1 MEETPKTL
9 IEGFMQTA
17 QTHQT
22 EVPKRWK
29 HALVR
34 TPTKMPSPVYRT
46 RSATKTKP
54 SQLSDKTPRA
64 MIETYMTNAKTELL
78 STAKTRRRRSLPAAT
93 GSENFTPRTNI
104 AMLIEQGEEETPY
117 TRPQTRRSSRKS
129 LPAIPTSESIHLL
142 PMSPRLKVS
151 IDSSTPKVVE
161 AIHDAIHL
169 LPDSRLKVSIDSST
183 PKVVEGIHDAIHLLP
198 DSRLKVSIDSS
209 APKVVEGIHDAI
221 HLLPDSRLKVSI
233 DSSTPKVVEGIHDAI
248 HLLPDSSSGD
258 EAEVTYDKRN
268 QRPVRKSTRSKISPS
283 TQMFDFRTA
292 LPDTTT
298 TEKDQTE
305 SQVGSQEVEFS
316 SPKSSTLKQIQSED
330 RTETNNEID
339 EDVEFRDNMMKEQNM
354 QNNVN
359 TSAEVGGTDFYQS
372 GPENLSTMEAVDSS
386 RISYRNEMLE
396 KSTSL
401 VVTEV
406 IDQGDRGLTTKQ
418 MEHVEGH
425 ISNEEKEEV
434 NNSTGVEDE
443 EGVDGEGEINTFGP
457 ERGVVSEES
466 EDGQGEI
473 NISDNGKSAASID
486 REREPIDQVIEEE
499 GEEGKDGVD
508 FILSEESPSVEQ
520 ENLISRDINIESE
533 EDTNEETEDVTENYR
548 LAKTPHL
555 YTPSNRQGSD
565 IQPPT
570 DILKNIN
577 STHPLQP
584 INEVLKD
591 ARKSTALVKPR
602 ERLVKNP
609 QRKRKERPTVPLPV
623 SVMKKVFSHFCKMKV
638 SPDVLPELINVTEKF
653 FRQIPADLEA
663 YCGHAGR
670 KTIDECDVEL
680 LMRRQRLINERKS
693 LAVLIEENLPLEYQL
708 QLLPIARAGNIVFP
722 K

>member
-46 RSATKTKP
+46 RSATKSKP

-142 PMSPRLKVS
+142 PMSPSLDDDQSRRNSSFRRSRRSYAASPKPSSTESVLKRRRTS
-151 IDSSTPKVVE
+151 KGPLTSTPKVVE
-161 AIHDAIHL
+161 A
-169 LPDSRLKVSIDSST
+169 
-183 PKVVEGIHDAIHLLP
+183 
-198 DSRLKVSIDSS
+198 
-209 APKVVEGIHDAI
+209 
-221 HLLPDSRLKVSI
+221 
-233 DSSTPKVVEGIHDAI
+233 IHDAI

-339 EDVEFRDNMMKEQNM
+339 EDVEFGDNMMKEQNM

-372 GPENLSTMEAVDSS
+372 GPENLSSMEAVDSS
-386 RISYRNEMLE
+386 RIRYRNEMLE

-425 ISNEEKEEV
+425 ISNGEKEEV

-473 NISDNGKSAASID
+473 NISDNGKSAASIN

-499 GEEGKDGVD
+499 GEEGRDGVD

-520 ENLISRDINIESE
+520 ENLISIDINRESE
-533 EDTNEETEDVTENYR
+533 EDTDEETEDVTENYR

-591 ARKSTALVKPR
+591 TRKSTALVKPR

-609 QRKRKERPTVPLPV
+609 QRKRKERPTAPLPV